1 MSTQTVS
8 LRLLLTGNAGAEL
21 RRIAQQNI
29 RDTRSINDMQ
39 RLGIRTQRQVH
50 QEIRNQERAY
60 RRLRASGVASA
71 NDLRRA
77 QQAMREEVRRLN
89 GELRTSGTLMG
100 KMQGAGAMVGGV
112 VAGAAVVNSQ
122 IKPARTYDEQ
132 LARTSGTATYGK
144 GMSIS
149 DRKLVKVELDKTVM
163 AAVRGGGG
171 TREGGL
177 EAADTLIA
185 SGAYDLASVKQ
196 VLGVTQRA
204 SFVSGATAPDA
215 AAVTLQLKNFGLNP
229 NQISL
234 GQDIAVAGGQLGG
247 FEYDTMAQYLSR
259 QLPLAKAAGYGG
271 LDGLKK
277 IVALNQVAI
286 NTAGNQDEAGN
297 NVVNLLQKISSREFS
312 KQINKQI
319 EPQAGDPQL
328 PKELGGGLD
337 WSAYAQQQKL
347 QGVDQID
354 AFVSLLERQLA
365 GDSQYQALKKQAGNA
380 KGQEAKALYEQM
392 STMLEGSNLGE
403 VIADRQALMA
413 ALAISTNGSENE
425 RIKSGLD
432 NAGGTVDGLHEL
444 FKSDEWATA
453 MDRQQEQLNINYGLY
468 KQVNEQLSGFN
479 QSLGGFMEKHEGLA
493 TAAYGAG
500 LALAAVAAAGVV
512 NSLAGG
518 AGAAGAGAA
527 AGGLLG
533 RAGGGLARVGGA
545 LGRGAIAG
553 GSALVSGAGAA
564 VAYSGVGGYAAG
576 TLISKGY
583 IEKNAGLSDAIG
595 GTIHTALASMGVE
608 SSQQALDA
616 HFNSLI
622 QQNQQTAQ
630 KQDQM
635 VSEQAQTKQI
645 QSQIMSQQG
654 QMIAQQ
660 GQMIGQLQAIA
671 SKPAPTFNPTI
682 TIGGHSTAMNMMD
695 EIGKQSKRGKFGPYR

>member
-8 LRLLLTGNAGAEL
+8 LRLLLTGNAGREL
-21 RRIAQQNI
+21 SRIAAQQR
-29 RDTRSINDMQ
+29 RDTRTINDMQ
-39 RLGIRTQRQVH
+39 RLGIRTQQQVRD
-50 QEIRNQERAY
+50 EIRNQERAY
-60 RRLRASGVASA
+60 RRLRTSGTAST

-77 QQAMREEVRRLN
+77 QRQLREEVRRLN
-89 GELRTSGTLMG
+89 GELRTSGSLMG
-100 KMQGAGAMVGGV
+100 KMKSAGAMVGGV
-112 VAGAAVVNSQ
+112 VAGTAVVNSQ

-215 AAVTLQLKNFGLNP
+215 AAVTLQLKNFGLDP
-229 NQISL
+229 QQISL

-319 EPQAGDPQL
+319 APQAGDPQL
-328 PKELGGGLD
+328 PKSQGGGLD
-337 WSAYAQQQKL
+337 WSKYARQQKS

-365 GDSQYQALKKQAGNA
+365 GDSQYQSLKQQAGNA
-380 KGQEAKALYEQM
+380 KGQEAKALYDQM
-392 STMLEGSNLGE
+392 SKMLEGSNLGE

-444 FKSDEWATA
+444 FKGDEWATA
-453 MDRQQEQLNINYGLY
+453 MDRQQEQLNINYNLY
-468 KQVNEQLSGFN
+468 TQVNEQLSGFN
-479 QSLGGFMEKHEGLA
+479 QQLGGFMEKHEGLA

-512 NSLAGG
+512 GSLAGG
-518 AGAAGAGAA
+518 AGAGA

-533 RAGGGLARVGGA
+533 RLGGGLAAAGAGAVGTAG
-545 LGRGAIAG
+545 LAIAG
-553 GSALVSGAGAA
+553 GAA
-564 VAYSGVGGYAAG
+564 GGYLIG
-576 TLISKGY
+576 TGISKS
-583 IEKNAGLSDAIG
+583 IEGTAASDAIG
-595 GTIHTALASMGVE
+595 EKIAQALALFGNDTA
-608 SSQQALDA
+608 QAALDTNA
-616 HFNSLI
+616 KYDQMI
-622 QQNQQTAQ
+622 AEQQQTKQ
-630 KQDQM
+630 KQEQM

-645 QSQIMSQQG
+645 QSQLVSQQG
-654 QMIAQQ
+654 VMISH
-660 GQMIGQLQAIA
+660 LSAIA
-671 SKPAPTFNPTI
+671 AKPVPTFNPNI
-682 TIGGHSTAMNMMD
+682 TIAGQPLAMNMMQ
-695 EIGKQSKRGKFGPYR
+695 EVSKQSKRGKFGPYR

>member
-8 LRLLLTGNAGAEL
+8 LRLLLTGNAAGEL
-21 RRIAQQNI
+21 GRIAAQQR
-29 RDTRSINDMQ
+29 RDTRTINDMQ
-39 RLGIRTQRQVH
+39 RMGLRTQQQIRD
-50 QEIRNQERAY
+50 EIRNQERAY
-60 RRLRASGVASA
+60 RRLRTSGTASA
-71 NDLRRA
+71 NDIRRA
-77 QQAMREEVRRLN
+77 HQRMREEVRRLN
-89 GELRTSGTLMG
+89 GELRTSSTLMG
-100 KMQGAGAMVGGV
+100 KMQTAGAVVGGAV
-112 VAGAAVVNSQ
+112 AAGAIVNSQ

-144 GMSIS
+144 GMTVA

-163 AAVRGGGG
+163 SAVRGGGG
-171 TREGGL
+171 TREGAL

-204 SFVSGATAPDA
+204 SFVSGATAADA
-215 AAVTLQLKNFGLNP
+215 AAVTLQLKNFGLDP

-271 LDGLKK
+271 VDGLKK

-328 PKELGGGLD
+328 PKSQGGGLD
-337 WSAYAQQQKL
+337 WSAYARQQKL

-444 FKSDEWATA
+444 FKGDEWATA
-453 MDRQQEQLNINYGLY
+453 MERQQEQLNINYGLY

-500 LALAAVAAAGVV
+500 LALAAI
-512 NSLAGG
+512 
-518 AGAAGAGAA
+518 GAAGT
-527 AGGLLG
+527 
-533 RAGGGLARVGGA
+533 VGGA
-545 LGRGAIAG
+545 LGMAG
-553 GSALVSGAGAA
+553 GGGVAGGLAGAA
-564 VAYSGVGGYAAG
+564 KFAKVGGAVAAAGAVGYAAG
-576 TLISKGY
+576 TGINETF
-583 IEKNAGLSDAIG
+583 IEGTVVADKIGAAIAHVLAAAGNNEAQAAIDANAKYDQMIA
-595 GTIHTALASMGVE
+595 E
-608 SSQQALDA
+608 Q
-616 HFNSLI
+616 
-622 QQNQQTAQ
+622 QQTKQ
-630 KQDQM
+630 KQEQM
-635 VSEQAQTKQI
+635 VNEQAQTKQI
-645 QSQIMSQQG
+645 QSQMSTQLGIMTAHLSN
-654 QMIAQQ
+654 IA
-660 GQMIGQLQAIA
+660 A
-671 SKPAPTFNPTI
+671 KPVPTFNPTI

-695 EIGKQSKRGKFGPYR
+695 EIGKQTKRGKFGPYR

>member
-77 QQAMREEVRRLN
+77 HRAMTDEVRRLN

-100 KMQGAGAMVGGV
+100 KMQTAGAVVGGAV
-112 VAGAAVVNSQ
+112 AAGAIVNSQ
-122 IKPARTYDEQ
+122 IKPARGYDET
-132 LARTSGTATYGK
+132 LSRTAASATYK
-144 GMSIS
+144 GDIAIYKSAKDDLKTM
-149 DRKLVKVELDKTVM
+149 VKE
-163 AAVRGGGG
+163 AVAYGGG
-171 TREGGL
+171 TNEGAL
-177 EAADTLIA
+177 NAAAAMVGTGI
-185 SGAYDLASVKQ
+185 YDVQSVRPVLAA
-196 VLGVTQRA
+196 TQRTA
-204 SFVSGATAPDA
+204 FATGSESTDA
-215 AAVTLQLKNFGLNP
+215 ALVTSQLKRFG
-229 NQISL
+229 IAESDIGR
-234 GQDIAVAGGQLGG
+234 GQDIAVAAGLLGG
-247 FEYDTMAQYLSR
+247 FEYDSMSR
-259 QLPLAKAAGYGG
+259 WFSQQLPLAKGAGYGDLEG
-271 LDGLKK
+271 VKK
-277 IVALNQVAI
+277 IAAMNQLAMS
-286 NTAGNQDEAGN
+286 TASSEDQAGN
-297 NVVNLLQKISSREFS
+297 NIVNLLQKISSREFGMS
-312 KQINKQI
+312 IGKHIDAQK
-319 EPQAGDPQL
+319 GDPVDKDGFL
-328 PKELGGGLD
+328 I
-337 WSAYAQQQKL
+337 WSQYALNQKV
-347 QGVDQID
+347 QGVDQVD
-354 AFVSLLERQLA
+354 AFVALLEREMA
-365 GDSQYQALKKQAGNA
+365 GNSQYQDLKQQAANTTGGEQAAL
-380 KGQEAKALYEQM
+380 LEQM
-392 STMLEGSNLGE
+392 SRMMEGTAVGE

-413 ALAISTNGSENE
+413 ALAVFYGGKEKE
-425 RIKSGLD
+425 RLMAGLD
-432 NAGGTVDGLHEL
+432 VSEGAVDEL
-444 FKSDEWATA
+444 YGKLESEEFATA
-453 MDRQQEQLNINYGLY
+453 QERQQKQLDINYNLY
-468 KQVNEQLSGFN
+468 EKVNDRLSGFN
-479 QSLGGFMEKHEGLA
+479 EAASEFMTNYEELS
-493 TAAYGAG
+493 TAAYSAG

-645 QSQIMSQQG
+645 QSQMSTQLGIMTAHLSN
-654 QMIAQQ
+654 IA
-660 GQMIGQLQAIA
+660 A
-671 SKPAPTFNPTI
+671 KPVPTFNPNI
-682 TIGGHSTAMNMMD
+682 TIAGQPLAMNMMD

>member
-8 LRLLLTGNAGAEL
+8 LRLLLTGNAAGEL
-21 RRIAQQNI
+21 GRIAAQQR
-29 RDTRSINDMQ
+29 RDTRTINDMQ
-39 RLGIRTQRQVH
+39 RMGLRTQQQIRD
-50 QEIRNQERAY
+50 EIRNQERAY
-60 RRLRASGVASA
+60 RRLRTSGTASA
-71 NDLRRA
+71 NDIRRA
-77 QQAMREEVRRLN
+77 HQRMREEVRRLN
-89 GELRTSGTLMG
+89 GELRTSSTLMG
-100 KMQGAGAMVGGV
+100 KMQTAGAVVGGAV
-112 VAGAAVVNSQ
+112 AAGAIVNSQ

-144 GMSIS
+144 GMTVA

-163 AAVRGGGG
+163 SAVRSGGG
-171 TREGGL
+171 TREGAL

-215 AAVTLQLKNFGLNP
+215 AAVTLQLKNFGLDP

-271 LDGLKK
+271 VDGLKK

-328 PKELGGGLD
+328 PKSQGGGLD
-337 WSAYAQQQKL
+337 WSAYARQQKL

-354 AFVSLLERQLA
+354 AFVALLERQLA

-444 FKSDEWATA
+444 FKGDEWATA

-493 TAAYGAG
+493 TTAYGAG
-500 LALAAVAAAGVV
+500 LALAAI
-512 NSLAGG
+512 
-518 AGAAGAGAA
+518 GAAGT
-527 AGGLLG
+527 
-533 RAGGGLARVGGA
+533 VGGA
-545 LGRGAIAG
+545 LGMAG
-553 GSALVSGAGAA
+553 GGGVAGGLAGAA
-564 VAYSGVGGYAAG
+564 KFAKVGGAVAAAGAVGYAAG
-576 TLISKGY
+576 TGINETF
-583 IEKNAGLSDAIG
+583 IEGTVVADKIGAAIAHVLAAAGNNEAQAAIDANAKYDQMIA
-595 GTIHTALASMGVE
+595 E
-608 SSQQALDA
+608 Q
-616 HFNSLI
+616 
-622 QQNQQTAQ
+622 QQTKQ
-630 KQDQM
+630 KQEQM
-635 VSEQAQTKQI
+635 VNEQAQTKQI
-645 QSQIMSQQG
+645 QSQMSTQLGIMTAHLSN
-654 QMIAQQ
+654 IA
-660 GQMIGQLQAIA
+660 A
-671 SKPAPTFNPTI
+671 KPVPTFNPTI

-695 EIGKQSKRGKFGPYR
+695 EIDKQSKRGKFGPYR

>member
-8 LRLLLTGNAGAEL
+8 LRLLLTGNAAGEL
-21 RRIAQQNI
+21 GRIAAQQR
-29 RDTRSINDMQ
+29 RDTRTINDMQ
-39 RLGIRTQRQVH
+39 RMGLRTQQQIRD
-50 QEIRNQERAY
+50 EIRNQERAY
-60 RRLRASGVASA
+60 RRLRTSGTASA
-71 NDLRRA
+71 NDIRRA
-77 QQAMREEVRRLN
+77 HQRMREEVRRLN
-89 GELRTSGTLMG
+89 GELRTSSTLMG
-100 KMQGAGAMVGGV
+100 KMQTAGAVVGGAV
-112 VAGAAVVNSQ
+112 AAGAIVNSQ

-144 GMSIS
+144 GMTVA

-163 AAVRGGGG
+163 SAVRSGGG
-171 TREGGL
+171 TREGAL

-215 AAVTLQLKNFGLNP
+215 AAVTLQLKNFGLDP

-271 LDGLKK
+271 VDGLKK

-328 PKELGGGLD
+328 PKSQGGGLD
-337 WSAYAQQQKL
+337 WSAYARQQKL

-444 FKSDEWATA
+444 FKGDEWATA

-479 QSLGGFMEKHEGLA
+479 QLLGGFMEKHEGLA

-500 LALAAVAAAGVV
+500 LALAAI
-512 NSLAGG
+512 
-518 AGAAGAGAA
+518 GAAGT
-527 AGGLLG
+527 
-533 RAGGGLARVGGA
+533 VGGA
-545 LGRGAIAG
+545 LGMAG
-553 GSALVSGAGAA
+553 GGGVAGGLAGAA
-564 VAYSGVGGYAAG
+564 KFAKVGGAVAAAGAVGYAAG
-576 TLISKGY
+576 TGINETF
-583 IEKNAGLSDAIG
+583 IEGTVVADKIGAAIAHVLAAAGNNEAQAAIDANAKYDQMIA
-595 GTIHTALASMGVE
+595 E
-608 SSQQALDA
+608 Q
-616 HFNSLI
+616 
-622 QQNQQTAQ
+622 QQTKQ
-630 KQDQM
+630 KQEQM
-635 VSEQAQTKQI
+635 VNEQAQTKQI
-645 QSQIMSQQG
+645 QSQMSTQLGIMTAHLSN
-654 QMIAQQ
+654 IA
-660 GQMIGQLQAIA
+660 A
-671 SKPAPTFNPTI
+671 KPVPTFNPTI

-695 EIGKQSKRGKFGPYR
+695 EIGKQTKRGKFGPYR

>member
-21 RRIAQQNI
+21 RRIAQQNQ
-29 RDTRSINDMQ
+29 RDTRIINDMQ

-77 QQAMREEVRRLN
+77 HRAMREEIRRLN
-89 GELRTSGTLMG
+89 GELRTSGSLMG
-100 KMQGAGAMVGGV
+100 KMQTAGAVVGGV
-112 VAGAAVVNSQ
+112 VAAGAVVNSQ

-132 LARTSGTATYGK
+132 VARTAATATYGQ
-144 GMSIS
+144 GMSIA

-163 AAVRGGGG
+163 AAVRSSGGK
-171 TREGGL
+171 REGAL

-185 SGAYDLASVKQ
+185 SGAYDLASVKE
-196 VLGVTQRA
+196 VLGTTQRA
-204 SFVSGATAPDA
+204 AYVSGATSSDA
-215 AAVTLQLKNFGLNP
+215 AAVTLQLKNFGLSP
-229 NQISL
+229 EQIDL

-259 QLPLAKAAGYGG
+259 QLPLAKSAGYGG
-271 LDGLKK
+271 VEGLKK
-277 IVALNQVAI
+277 IVAMNQVAI

-297 NVVNLLQKISSREFS
+297 NVVNLLQKLNSREFRMS
-312 KQINKQI
+312 INKKI
-319 EPQAGDPQL
+319 DPQAGDPTI
-328 PKELGGGLD
+328 PKAQGGGLD
-337 WSAYAQQQKL
+337 WPAYARQQKA
-347 QGVDQID
+347 QGVDQVD
-354 AFVSLLERQLA
+354 AFVGLLEREL
-365 GDSQYQALKKQAGNA
+365 GGNSQYQALKDQAGNA

-392 STMLEGSNLGE
+392 SQMLEGSNLGE

-413 ALAISTNGSENE
+413 ALAISTNGAENE
-425 RIKSGLD
+425 RIKAGLD
-432 NAGGTVDGLHEL
+432 NAGGTVNDLHEL
-444 FKSDEWATA
+444 FKDDEWSTA
-453 MDRQQEQLNINYGLY
+453 MDRQQEQLNINYSLY

-479 QSLGGFMEKHEGLA
+479 SSLGGFMEKHEGLA

-500 LALAAVAAAGVV
+500 LALAAVAAGGVV
-512 NSLAGG
+512 SSLAGG
-518 AGAAGAGAA
+518 AGAGA

-533 RAGGGLARVGGA
+533 RAGGSLVRGA
-545 LGRGAIAG
+545 GAVGRGVVAG
-553 GSALVSGAGAA
+553 GSALVSASGAA
-564 VAYSGVGGYAAG
+564 VAYSGVGGYAIG
-576 TLISKGY
+576 TLINKAF
-583 IEKNAGLSDAIG
+583 IENNDKLSDAIG
-595 GTIHTALASMGVE
+595 GTIHTALANMGVE

-622 QQNQQTAQ
+622 QQSEQTAT

-635 VSEQAQTKQI
+635 VNEQAQTKQI
-645 QSQIMSQQG
+645 QSQMMSQQS

-671 SKPAPTFNPTI
+671 SKPVPTFNPI
-682 TIGGHSTAMNMMD
+682 ISIGGRSTAMNMMD
-695 EIGKQSKRGKFGPYR
+695 EIGKQSKRGKYGPYR